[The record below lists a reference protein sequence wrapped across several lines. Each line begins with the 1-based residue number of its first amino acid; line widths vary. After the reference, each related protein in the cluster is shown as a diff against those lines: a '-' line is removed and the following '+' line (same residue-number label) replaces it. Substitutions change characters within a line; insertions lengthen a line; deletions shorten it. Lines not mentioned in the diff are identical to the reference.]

1 MLVSGLK
8 WSVRVYIY
16 IYTEMYIQKQ
26 TYLGLPKVVAI
37 WVYLDP

>member
-8 WSVRVYIY
+8 WSVRVY